1 MHFANVQQNQ
11 VNFAKHWQKR
21 FDGGGAGLVRFAMD
35 ARARK
40 EEDAPI
46 GETGAPMTFQQLVS
60 IFPAVLLA
68 AAAHGAAVSAD
79 VARTV
84 AEEQVASF
92 FPGEAWT
99 VSDCVQAVDG
109 DGAPAAWA
117 VVFALSDGAYAADGA
132 VRAAVQAGETGDDGE
147 STLYAETATVV
158 TGANDTDSL
167 VFRTFRG
174 LADWYQAFA
183 ASGGAGELVR
193 LGAGDIRFEAPSA
206 ATRGGKGRVSSLRKA
221 AKARAAARA
230 AEKEALPDELKAL
243 SGEAEA
249 EAAAAAKARWGA
261 AAETQKTT
269 ARAAA
274 LKAAGLAE

>member
-1 MHFANVQQNQ
+1 
-11 VNFAKHWQKR
+11 
-21 FDGGGAGLVRFAMD
+21 
-35 ARARK
+35 
-40 EEDAPI
+40 
-46 GETGAPMTFQQLVS
+46 MTFQQLVS

-68 AAAHGAAVSAD
+68 AAAHGATVSAD

-92 FPGEAWT
+92 FPGETWT
-99 VSDCVQAVDG
+99 VSDCAQAVDG
-109 DGAPAAWA
+109 EGNAAA
-117 VVFALSDGAYAADGA
+117 YGFVFALSGGAYAADGA
-132 VRAAVQAGETGDDGE
+132 VRAALAAGEDGSDGE
-147 STLYAETATVV
+147 SALYAETATVV

-230 AEKEALPDELKAL
+230 AEKEALPDEVKSL

-261 AAETQKTT
+261 AAAQTKE
-269 ARAAA
+269 AERAAA
-274 LKAAGLAE
+274 LKAAGLEK